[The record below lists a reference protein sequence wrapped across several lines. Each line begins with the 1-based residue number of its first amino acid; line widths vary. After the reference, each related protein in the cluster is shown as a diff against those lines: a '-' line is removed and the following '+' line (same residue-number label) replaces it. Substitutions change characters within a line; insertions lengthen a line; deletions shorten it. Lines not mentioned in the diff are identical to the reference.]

1 MMKSACCILMV
12 SFTVLAP
19 GSGCKAY
26 LETHPVVEL
35 AQFRFK
41 TWEDGLG
48 NRCKSDGLDNEGQP
62 DY

>member
-1 MMKSACCILMV
+1 MV